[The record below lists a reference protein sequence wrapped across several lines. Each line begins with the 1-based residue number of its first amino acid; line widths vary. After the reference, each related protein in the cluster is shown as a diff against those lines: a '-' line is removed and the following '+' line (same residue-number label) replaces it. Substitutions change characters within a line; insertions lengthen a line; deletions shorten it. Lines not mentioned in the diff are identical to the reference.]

1 MLTLNAVTQIKAE
14 LEGAFDPLQCR
25 VQVYNSG
32 ERLRFK
38 VFNEDFDVACEM
50 GDISL
55 RALLDQGVLSEIIQ
69 KARRQ
74 IKASSR
80 FRTGLVA
87 W

>member
-38 VFNEDFDVACEM
+38 VFDEDYAIACEM
-50 GDISL
+50 GDLSL
-55 RALLDQGVLSEIIQ
+55 KVLLDQSLLSEVIQ

-74 IKASSR
+74 IQASSR
-80 FRTGLVA
+80 LRTDRVG